1 MKINGLSVHQA
12 FVKRAFDLFVSI
24 MAVILLSPVFIIVP
38 VLIKLEDGGPVFY
51 RQKRVTKNGKVFEI
65 LKFRSMIVNA
75 EEAGVSVPATEN
87 DPRITRTGRFIR
99 ACRIDELPQLFNIL
113 GGSMSIVGPRP
124 ERVEHVEKYKS
135 EIPEFAFREKVKG
148 GLTGYAQIFGKY
160 NTSPYDKIRLDL
172 IYIEN
177 YSFLFDLK
185 LIILTI
191 RILFQKESTEG
202 FDKAEELEKK
212 KQELLKS
219 QR

>member
-1 MKINGLSVHQA
+1 MTHNRKKLRRQQSGAFSVCSA
-12 FVKRAFDLFVSI
+12 DS
-24 MAVILLSPVFIIVP
+24 
-38 VLIKLEDGGPVFY
+38 
-51 RQKRVTKNGKVFEI
+51 
-65 LKFRSMIVNA
+65 
-75 EEAGVSVPATEN
+75 
-87 DPRITRTGRFIR
+87 
-99 ACRIDELPQLFNIL
+99 
-113 GGSMSIVGPRP
+113 
-124 ERVEHVEKYKS
+124 
-135 EIPEFAFREKVKG
+135 
-148 GLTGYAQIFGKY
+148 
-160 NTSPYDKIRLDL
+160 IRLDL